1 MFENHRKMSH
11 STLRAKRA
19 RLDFW
24 FKNGDFSGFQNVLL
38 PDELI
43 VLECNE
49 TFLGT
54 FYHHAY
60 VRKEVEEGRIGRG
73 HCISNYSSALSL
85 NGTENQ
91 SVIRG
96 CVKNEMFFNE
106 DKTGIFLSRKIF

>member
-1 MFENHRKMSH
+1 M
-11 STLRAKRA
+11 
-19 RLDFW
+19 
-24 FKNGDFSGFQNVLL
+24 G
-38 PDELI
+38 P
-43 VLECNE
+43 
-49 TFLGT
+49 FLGN
-54 FYHHAY
+54 FVHHAY